1 MALTWGLLLLALQA
15 PWGQGVTGAEETI
28 PLKTL
33 RCYNNYTSRIVCR
46 WADTQDALRLLNLT
60 LHRRVNGDRAQ
71 PVSCELSEDTSSGDC
86 PAPPCVHR
94 KCLIP
99 YQEFALAD
107 HDYYFFQPD
116 RPLGSQLSVP
126 LAQHVQPPPPKDP
139 QISKTG
145 GHFLLTWSVALGG
158 PQTPWLSH
166 GDLEFEVVYRRLSDS
181 WEEASSLYSRSSPA
195 VLGAELLVPSSTYVA
210 RVRTRLASSSRF
222 SGRPSRWSPEILW
235 DSQPGD
241 EAQPRN
247 LQCVFDGAHTL
258 GCSWEVRSPV
268 TSSVSFGLFYASS
281 PEAQEEECAPVLKEA
296 LSGLYT
302 RLRCQI
308 PVPDPGARG
317 LYVVSVR
324 PRSEGRFIK
333 SSDNIQMERPTLKV
347 TKDRE
352 SYSLRWQVEKMYYTH
367 LGQTFEVQYRRDAED
382 WGDSKR
388 ETLQSAH
395 SMALPALEPS
405 TRYWAR
411 VRVRPTP
418 GVYNG
423 IWSEW
428 SEARSW
434 TTEWVLPT
442 WVLPIVL
449 VVVTLLLLLALR
461 FCGVY
466 GYRLNRKWQE
476 KVPNP
481 GKSHLFQNGG
491 AGLGPPPSLWAA
503 PSRSP
508 PAQWPWDSLFPEQER
523 VPSKDFGDC
532 EVSPLTI
539 EDPQVPCH
547 PPSGPDTTP
556 AASGLRTETPPGA
569 QPGPAAPPGR
579 AENRLPSFD
588 FNGPYLGPPLS
599 RSLPDIQ
606 GQPAPPQSQEPALTG
621 SLEYLCLPPGGQ
633 VQLVPLAQVIGQG
646 QAVDGQGQP
655 SPAAQQTPS
664 PESRGGPAPPA
675 PGLGVGEQDPKHSPA
690 ALPMSSGDPEDPG
703 VASAYVT
710 TADLA
715 LALPLG
721 TPSVS
726 LAPPLSP
733 PLVQNPNVCPRPPDG
748 HLGAPDP
755 RKPGFE
761 DYVELPP
768 AMGQCP
774 QPPTGSAASPVS
786 STPILSPGEPRE
798 EVALAS
804 PPAEGLLVLQQEGDY
819 CFLPGL
825 GPGPLSPQSKP
836 PCPEPCPEVGDPR
849 QPKPHVPAI
858 QLFKSLKHQDYLSL
872 LPWDLSR
879 PGQVC

>member
-1 MALTWGLLLLALQA
+1 MALIWGLLLLALQA

-46 WADTQDALRLLNLT
+46 WAATQDALWLLNLT
-60 LHRRVNGDRAQ
+60 LHRRVNGDLPQ
-71 PVSCELSEDTSSGDC
+71 PVSCEINKDTSSGDC

-94 KCLIP
+94 RCLIP

-116 RPLGSQLSVP
+116 RPLGIQLSVP

-145 GHFLLTWSVALGG
+145 GHFLLTWSVALGD
-158 PQTPWLSH
+158 PQTSWLSQ
-166 GDLEFEVVYRRLSDS
+166 GDLEFEVVFRRLSDS
-181 WEEASSLYSRSSPA
+181 WEEATSLYSRSSPA
-195 VLGAELLVPSSTYVA
+195 VLGEELLVPGSTYVA
-210 RVRTRLASSSRF
+210 RVRTRLAPSSRF

-247 LQCVFDGAHTL
+247 LQCVFDGAHAL

-268 TSSVSFGLFYASS
+268 ASSVSFGLFYASS
-281 PEAQEEECAPVLKEA
+281 PEAQEEDCAPVLKEE

-333 SSDNIQMERPTLKV
+333 SSDNIQMEPPTLKV
-347 TKDRE
+347 TKDGD
-352 SYSLRWQVEKMYYTH
+352 SYSLRWQVAKMYYTH

-388 ETLQSAH
+388 ETLQNAH

-442 WVLPIVL
+442 WVLPTAL
-449 VVVTLLLLLALR
+449 VMVTLLLLLALR
-461 FCGVY
+461 CCGVY
-466 GYRLNRKWQE
+466 GYRLNRKWKE
-476 KVPNP
+476 KIPNP

-491 AGLGPPPSLWAA
+491 AGLGPPPSLWGA
-503 PSRSP
+503 PSRTP
-508 PAQWPWDSLFPEQER
+508 PAQGPWDSLFPEQER

-539 EDPQVPCH
+539 EDPQVSCH

-556 AASGLRTETPPGA
+556 AASGLPTETPPGP
-569 QPGPAAPPGR
+569 QLGPAAPSGR

-588 FNGPYLGPPLS
+588 FNGPYLGPPHS
-599 RSLPDIQ
+599 GSLPDVQ
-606 GQPAPPQSQEPALTG
+606 DQPAPPQSQEPALTG

-633 VQLVPLAQVIGQG
+633 VQLVPLAQVMGQG
-646 QAVDGQGQP
+646 QAVDRQGQP
-655 SPAAQQTPS
+655 SPAAQETPS
-664 PESRGGPAPPA
+664 LESRGGPAPLA

-715 LALPLG
+715 LALPTV

-733 PLVQNPNVCPRPPDG
+733 PLVQNPSVCPRPPDG
-748 HLGAPDP
+748 PLGAPDP
-755 RKPGFE
+755 GKPGFE
-761 DYVELPP
+761 GYVELPP
-768 AMGQCP
+768 TMGQCP
-774 QPPTGSAASPVS
+774 QPPTGSPASPVS
-786 STPILSPGEPRE
+786 STPILSPGESPE

-836 PCPEPCPEVGDPR
+836 SCPEPCPEVRDPR
-849 QPKPHVPAI
+849 QPKPHMPAI

-872 LPWDLSR
+872 LPWDISR

>member
-15 PWGQGVTGAEETI
+15 PWGQGVTGTEETI

-60 LHRRVNGDRAQ
+60 LHRRVNGDLPQ
-71 PVSCELSEDTSSGDC
+71 PVACEINKDTSSRDC
-86 PAPPCVHR
+86 PAPLCVHR

-116 RPLGSQLSVP
+116 RPLGSQLRVP
-126 LAQHVQPPPPKDP
+126 LAQHGEGLQPAPDP
-139 QISKTG
+139 HG
-145 GHFLLTWSVALGG
+145 FLLTWSVALGD
-158 PQTPWLSH
+158 PQTPWLSQ

-181 WEEASSLYSRSSPA
+181 WEEATSLYSRSSPA
-195 VLGAELLVPSSTYVA
+195 VLGTELLVPGSTYVA
-210 RVRTRLASSSRF
+210 RVRTRLAPSSRF

-268 TSSVSFGLFYASS
+268 ISSVSFGLFYASS
-281 PEAQEEECAPVLKEA
+281 PEAQEEECSPVLKEE

-347 TKDRE
+347 TKDGD

-382 WGDSKR
+382 WGVS
-388 ETLQSAH
+388 L
-395 SMALPALEPS
+395 
-405 TRYWAR
+405 
-411 VRVRPTP
+411 RPGGLHGAAAEGERNCGRRRRGQAAWP
-418 GVYNG
+418 
-423 IWSEW
+423 WPW
-428 SEARSW
+428 WLARSR
-434 TTEWVLPT
+434 VLSDTSVDNLELSITNGHVIPGDINSVQCPLVGPAPRTLSAGCGGT
-442 WVLPIVL
+442 WSCP
-449 VVVTLLLLLALR
+449 
-461 FCGVY
+461 
-466 GYRLNRKWQE
+466 
-476 KVPNP
+476 P
-481 GKSHLFQNGG
+481 GTC
-491 AGLGPPPSLWAA
+491 PSC
-503 PSRSP
+503 RSTVS
-508 PAQWPWDSLFPEQER
+508 AQLSPWLSLFSHR

-556 AASGLRTETPPGA
+556 AASGLPTETPPGA

-588 FNGPYLGPPLS
+588 FNGPYLGPPHS

-606 GQPAPPQSQEPALTG
+606 GQPEPPQSQEPALTG

-633 VQLVPLAQVIGQG
+633 VQLVPLAQGMGQG

-655 SPAAQQTPS
+655 SPAAQQTLS
-664 PESRGGPAPPA
+664 LESRGDPAPPA
-675 PGLGVGEQDPKHSPA
+675 PGLGVGEQDPKPSPVV
-690 ALPMSSGDPEDPG
+690 SSGDPEDPG

-715 LALPLG
+715 LALPTG
-721 TPSVS
+721 TLSVS

-733 PLVQNPNVCPRPPDG
+733 TLVQNPSVCPRPPDG
-748 HLGAPDP
+748 PLGAPDP
-755 RKPGFE
+755 GKPGFE
-761 DYVELPP
+761 GYVELPP
-768 AMGQCP
+768 TMGQCP

-804 PPAEGLLVLQQEGDY
+804 PPAEGLLVLQQDGDY

-836 PCPEPCPEVGDPR
+836 PCPEPCPEVRDPW

-872 LPWDLSR
+872 LPRDISR